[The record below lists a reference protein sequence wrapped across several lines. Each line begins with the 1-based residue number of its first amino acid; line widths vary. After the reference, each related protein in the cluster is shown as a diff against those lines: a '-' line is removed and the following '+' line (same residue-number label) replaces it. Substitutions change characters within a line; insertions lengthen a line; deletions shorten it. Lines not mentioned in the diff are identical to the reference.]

1 MIDFTILTDH
11 RYVDIVPSNDYEKN
25 VLREDELLKKAL
37 ESRGFEVFRTNW
49 DNKVFDWSTTKYVI
63 FRTTWDYFDRFPEF
77 SKWLSEV
84 EKKTTLI
91 NPSSLIYWN
100 IDKHYLNEL
109 SQKGVR
115 IPPSIFIEKGEN
127 RKLVDFTHLEKWNE
141 VILKPVVS
149 GAARHT
155 YRFKVD
161 EVDAYEEIY
170 RELIQQEGMMLQEFQ
185 KNIVKKGEISLILFG
200 GKFSHA
206 VLKIAKKGDFRVQDD
221 FGGTVEEY
229 TPSDQEIKF
238 AENAVSACEPQPL
251 YARVDI
257 MWDNNDELCLGELEL
272 IEPELW
278 FRLNSSAADNC
289 VDAIMKGI

>member
-25 VLREDELLKKAL
+25 VLREDELLKTAL

-289 VDAIMKGI
+289 VDAIIKGI

>member
-25 VLREDELLKKAL
+25 VLREDELLKTAL

-49 DNKVFDWSTTKYVI
+49 DNKGFDWSTTKYVI

-289 VDAIMKGI
+289 VDAIIKGI